1 MKNKFLDYPIKFFIT
16 GGSGF
21 IGSALIRY
29 IINYTKNH
37 VLNYDK
43 LTYAGNTE
51 NLASISKNNRYKFF
65 CGDICDQLK
74 MSKLLSQYEPDIV
87 MNLAAET
94 HVDRSIDK
102 PSEFIKTN
110 ILGTSKMLECMQN
123 YWCKLQKKKEFL
135 FHHISTDEVY
145 GNVNNKNKFTEKY
158 PYDPSSPYSASKASS
173 DHLVRAWHRTYGLP
187 IIVTNCS
194 NNYGPFQFPE
204 KLIPLV
210 ILNSLEGKE
219 LPVYGNGQ
227 NIRDWLYVE
236 DHVKLLYE
244 IVLKGGVGETYNIGG
259 LSEKSN
265 IEVVNTI
272 CETLDKLKLDNL
284 KIFKKSKVKG
294 SFKNLIT
301 FVSDRPGH
309 DFRYAVDIKKIREEF
324 GWQPK
329 VTFEDGILKT
339 INWYINNLDWCENIQ
354 KRFNKFQR
362 LGI

>member
-123 YWCKLQKKKEFL
+123 YWCKLQKKKR
-135 FHHISTDEVY
+135 ISI
-145 GNVNNKNKFTEKY
+145 
-158 PYDPSSPYSASKASS
+158 SS
-173 DHLVRAWHRTYGLP
+173 
-187 IIVTNCS
+187 
-194 NNYGPFQFPE
+194 
-204 KLIPLV
+204 
-210 ILNSLEGKE
+210 
-219 LPVYGNGQ
+219 
-227 NIRDWLYVE
+227 
-236 DHVKLLYE
+236 
-244 IVLKGGVGETYNIGG
+244 
-259 LSEKSN
+259 
-265 IEVVNTI
+265 
-272 CETLDKLKLDNL
+272 
-284 KIFKKSKVKG
+284 
-294 SFKNLIT
+294 
-301 FVSDRPGH
+301 
-309 DFRYAVDIKKIREEF
+309 
-324 GWQPK
+324 
-329 VTFEDGILKT
+329 
-339 INWYINNLDWCENIQ
+339 YIY
-354 KRFNKFQR
+354 
-362 LGI
+362 